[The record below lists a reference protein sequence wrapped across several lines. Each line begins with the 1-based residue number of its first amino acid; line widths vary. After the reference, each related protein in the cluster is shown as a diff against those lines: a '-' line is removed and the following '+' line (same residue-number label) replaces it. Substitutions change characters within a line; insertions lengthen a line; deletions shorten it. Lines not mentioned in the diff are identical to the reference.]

1 MRICKMHSSIILIKI
16 LSIIVAATPQTAEL
30 TDKKESSQEI
40 VVKANTGIRHI
51 NITNMVE
58 SITNDISI
66 DKPIARFVD
75 PVCFEVHGLQDNAN
89 VVINNRISN
98 NARKVGIKVIDSR
111 CPAKVFILFVE
122 DDHKEL
128 IRLWEK
134 RPHLFGSMSLLDIK
148 TTLHESEPVHSIL
161 RISSRNKDGMPIV
174 DKVLNTYSVSQI
186 DLPTILAIE
195 SSVIII
201 NRNSIVGMSLIQIAD
216 YLTMRS
222 LLNSRAS
229 REITNDSI
237 LGIFNVNS
245 EDKPSEMT
253 YFDREYIK
261 GVYSGSGNTKS
272 TLKLGQISRTISKG
286 YKANAV
292 NNK

>member
-1 MRICKMHSSIILIKI
+1 MHPSILLVRI
-16 LSIIVAATPQTAEL
+16 LSIIVVATPQTAKL
-30 TDKKESSQEI
+30 NDKKESDQEI
-40 VVKANTGIRHI
+40 LVKANT
-51 NITNMVE
+51 NILHRNIPNMVK

-66 DKPIARFVD
+66 DRPIARFVD
-75 PVCFEVHGLQDNAN
+75 PVCFEVHGLQNNAN
-89 VVINNRISN
+89 LVINNRISN
-98 NARKVGIKVIDSR
+98 NASKVGIKVIGSR
-111 CPAKVFILFVE
+111 CSAKVFILFVA
-122 DDHKEL
+122 DDPKEL
-128 IRLWEK
+128 IQLWEK

-148 TTLHESEPVHSIL
+148 KILHEPEPVHSIL

-222 LLNSRAS
+222 LLNSKAS
-229 REITNDSI
+229 REVTNDSI

-245 EDKPSEMT
+245 EDKPTEMT

-272 TLKLGQISRTISKG
+272 TLKLGQISRIISQGYKTNTIS
-286 YKANAV
+286 
-292 NNK
+292 NK

>member
-1 MRICKMHSSIILIKI
+1 MHPSIFLVRI
-16 LSIIVAATPQTAEL
+16 LSIIVAATPQTAKL
-30 TDKKESSQEI
+30 NDKKESSQEI
-40 VVKANTGIRHI
+40 LVKANTGILHK
-51 NITNMVE
+51 NIPNMVE
-58 SITNDISI
+58 SITNDIRI

-89 VVINNRISN
+89 VVINNRVSN
-98 NARKVGIKVIDSR
+98 NARKVGIKVVDSR
-111 CPAKVFILFVE
+111 CSAKVFILFVE
-122 DDHKEL
+122 NDHKEL
-128 IRLWEK
+128 IRLWKK
-134 RPHLFGSMSLLDIK
+134 RPRLFGSMSLLDIK
-148 TTLHESEPVHSIL
+148 KTLHEPEPVYSIL
-161 RISSRNKDGMPIV
+161 KISSRNKDGMPIV

-216 YLTMRS
+216 YLTTRS
-222 LLNSRAS
+222 LLNSRTS
-229 REITNDSI
+229 REVTNDSI

-272 TLKLGQISRTISKG
+272 NIKLGQISRIISQGYRTNTIS
-286 YKANAV
+286 
-292 NNK
+292 NK